1 MCGLVAAY
9 CCCLIFGHGCRLVGF
24 VVFRNITRDCFGQGT
39 VNRIG
44 LVALHMCGLVAAH
57 CCGLVRLI
65 VFRDIARN
73 GFGQFAADSVALV
86 TRHVRGLVAAHC
98 RRQVLADRIGHILGR
113 RIRNVFSLIVDIP
126 GLCRYIDIRCRLFYL
141 C

>member
-9 CCCLIFGHGCRLVGF
+9 
-24 VVFRNITRDCFGQGT
+24 
-39 VNRIG
+39 
-44 LVALHMCGLVAAH
+44 

>member
-24 VVFRNITRDCFGQGT
+24 V
-39 VNRIG
+39 
-44 LVALHMCGLVAAH
+44 
-57 CCGLVRLI
+57 